1 MAWPL
6 AERVKRLAL
15 PVLKYDPIDM
25 TNLQMLVFDRD
36 GEVAGIAAWG
46 EDTGN
51 GPSASD
57 GPSSSDGP
65 TAARQALLHGLY
77 VHPDMQGRG
86 IGRALQRAVFAS
98 AQQDGM
104 QAVLLRAERVSVGYF
119 EKCGYAA
126 LPPSSEPGNTYPY
139 RYWKPLEPA
148 LK

>member
-25 TNLQMLVFDRD
+25 KNLQMLVFDRD
-36 GEVAGIAAWG
+36 GEVAGIAAWA

-51 GPSASD
+51 GPSAV
-57 GPSSSDGP
+57 
-65 TAARQALLHGLY
+65 RQALLHGLY
-77 VHPDMQGRG
+77 VYPALQGHG

-104 QAVLLRAERVSVGYF
+104 QAVVLRAERVSASYF
-119 EKCGYAA
+119 ETCGYTA
-126 LPPSSEPGNTYPY
+126 LPPSSEPGNAYPY
-139 RYWKPLEPA
+139 RYWKSLEA
-148 LK
+148 A